1 MESYLFRIPSFFAIY
16 LCIVCVYICVCIMWI
31 SFYFEFLKVRR
42 TRRKLLKLDI
52 SGHRYFCSN
61 RSIFFYYHALFGIA
75 RLVTDSWATLAP
87 RDQLPTSVSSTCIY
101 LIHLLFYIY
110 FFIYPFTTS
119 STHTY
124 IYIVTIRM
132 KKKKTFLW
140 KEASLYF
147 TFYLLTSQA
156 NFRYTRSSN
165 KAYEFLFGTPLWLII
180 DTRYVQVSEIRFLI
194 AFFSSDR
201 ITQGKSSPFK
211 FHTTLSPPVILDAAS
226 KVQWTGI
233 GNPA

>member
-1 MESYLFRIPSFFAIY
+1 MH
-16 LCIVCVYICVCIMWI
+16 CVCIYMCVCITWI

-124 IYIVTIRM
+124 IYIYSYD
-132 KKKKTFLW
+132 KNE
-140 KEASLYF
+140 KEENFSLERGFSLLYVLF
-147 TFYLLTSQA
+147 TNQ
-156 NFRYTRSSN
+156 SS
-165 KAYEFLFGTPLWLII
+165 E
-180 DTRYVQVSEIRFLI
+180 
-194 AFFSSDR
+194 
-201 ITQGKSSPFK
+201 
-211 FHTTLSPPVILDAAS
+211 LSIHS
-226 KVQWTGI
+226 
-233 GNPA
+233 

>member
-1 MESYLFRIPSFFAIY
+1 
-16 LCIVCVYICVCIMWI
+16 
-31 SFYFEFLKVRR
+31 
-42 TRRKLLKLDI
+42 
-52 SGHRYFCSN
+52 
-61 RSIFFYYHALFGIA
+61 
-75 RLVTDSWATLAP
+75 
-87 RDQLPTSVSSTCIY
+87 
-101 LIHLLFYIY
+101 
-110 FFIYPFTTS
+110 
-119 STHTY
+119 
-124 IYIVTIRM
+124 M

-165 KAYEFLFGTPLWLII
+165 KAYEFSFGTPLWLII

-226 KVQWTGI
+226 KVQ
-233 GNPA
+233 